1 MTTEPAETFKQR
13 LPRYLRRSGI
23 VLAALILVGTPWWG
37 PRLLSSFD
45 FFHVRRIEFDG
56 LRYTDPAEL
65 IARLSIDTL
74 ASVWMD
80 LDPLAERVSEHPMV
94 LGAEVQR
101 RLPSTLYITVRER
114 TPVALVPGE
123 RHLVPVDSAGQS
135 LPIDPSVTPVD
146 VPVVAVSDTVVL
158 RLLAQIRAGAPEL
171 WARLSTAQRENDTD
185 LQLRVDETLIRTR
198 DNVTLARLADILP
211 VEADLARRRLQA
223 VELDLRFRDQVIA
236 RLP

>member
-1 MTTEPAETFKQR
+1 MKNEPAESLKPKVYR
-13 LPRYLRRSGI
+13 WLRRSG
-23 VLAALILVGTPWWG
+23 VAFALVTLVSTPWWG
-37 PRLLSSFD
+37 PRLLSQFD

-65 IARLSIDTL
+65 VALLETDTTS
-74 ASVWMD
+74 SVWME
-80 LDPLAERVSEHPMV
+80 LQPLEEKVSAHPMISQA
-94 LGAEVQR
+94 LVQR

-114 TPVALVPGE
+114 VPVALVSGE
-123 RHLVPVDSAGQS
+123 RHLVPVDSAGQP
-135 LPIDPSVTPVD
+135 LPIDPSLTPVD
-146 VPVVAVSDTVVL
+146 VPVVAKSDTTVL
-158 RLLAQIRAGAPEL
+158 RLLAQIRGGAPEL
-171 WARLSTAQRENDTD
+171 WSRLSTASRENATD
-185 LQLRVDETLIRTR
+185 LRLQFGEITLLTR